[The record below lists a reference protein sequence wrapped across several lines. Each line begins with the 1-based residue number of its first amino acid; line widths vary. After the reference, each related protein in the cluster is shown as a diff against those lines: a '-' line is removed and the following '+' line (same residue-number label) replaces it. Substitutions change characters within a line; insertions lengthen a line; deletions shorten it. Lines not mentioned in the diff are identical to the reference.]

1 MLTYDNTID
10 YDRKPDDNGIFVF
23 FPTNEVNTAVD
34 FVHKTGIRMNYALAC
49 DTVRSWA
56 VDGGFNIP
64 AIWKS

>member
-10 YDRKPDDNGIFVF
+10 YDREANDNGIFVF
-23 FPTNEVNTAVD
+23 FPENSSRAATKFIAQTEP
-34 FVHKTGIRMNYALAC
+34 RMDHTQRYNAI
-49 DTVRSWA
+49 RSWS